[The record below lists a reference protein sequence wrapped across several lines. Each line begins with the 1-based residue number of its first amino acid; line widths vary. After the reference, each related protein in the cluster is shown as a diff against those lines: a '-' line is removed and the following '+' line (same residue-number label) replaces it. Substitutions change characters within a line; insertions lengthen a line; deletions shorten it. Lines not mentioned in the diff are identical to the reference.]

1 MTTYGAMQT
10 RIADELIR
18 DDLTSQ
24 IQNAIK
30 TAIKYY
36 ERERF
41 WFNENRAYTTTVADQ
56 EYYELPSDFVGID
69 TLTIT
74 INSNKYPLTPRSWE
88 HIEEENTGTSSQSGY
103 PEEFAIYQGQFR
115 LYPVPNTSGWT
126 LTLAYIKQ
134 FTTPSSSSDTSPWFV
149 EAEPLIRTRAKF
161 ELFSHVIYELELAQL
176 MAQMEERE
184 LHSLLRLTSKQRATR
199 TLRPTTF

>member
-1 MTTYGAMQT
+1 MTTYGTMQT
-10 RIADELIR
+10 RIADEIIR

-56 EYYELPSDFVGID
+56 QYYQLPSDFVGID

-74 INSNKYPLTPRSWE
+74 INSNIYPLTQRSWE
-88 HIEEENTGTSSQSGY
+88 YIEQINIGTSNSSGY
-103 PEEFAIYQGQFR
+103 PEDFAIYQGQFR
-115 LYPVPNTSGWT
+115 LYPVPNTAGWT
-126 LTLAYIKQ
+126 LTLSYIQQ
-134 FTTPSSSSDTSPWFV
+134 FTTPSSASDTSPWFV
-149 EAEPLIRTRAKF
+149 EAEPLIRARAKF
-161 ELFSHVIYELELAQL
+161 ELFTHVIYEFELAKT
-176 MAQMEERE
+176 MAMVEARE
-184 LHSLLRLTSKQRATR
+184 LESLQRLTSKQRATR